1 MKFYCNL
8 YLGETIEKKR
18 NRLIRRLEKGK
29 ILLGI
34 YVIVLPLGE
43 NNQLE
48 IFDSGMLMQKHFH
61 REERFVVGIASGFD
75 EALDLTVRI
84 TEEVYRKTGGAGLK
98 EYILNEEQ
106 RKNL

>member
-1 MKFYCNL
+1 
-8 YLGETIEKKR
+8 
-18 NRLIRRLEKGK
+18 
-29 ILLGI
+29 
-34 YVIVLPLGE
+34 
-43 NNQLE
+43 
-48 IFDSGMLMQKHFH
+48 MLMQKHFH

>member
-84 TEEVYRKTGGAGLK
+84 TEVYIERRAAPVLRNTF
-98 EYILNEEQ
+98 
-106 RKNL
+106 

>member
-8 YLGETIEKKR
+8 YLGETIEKKK
-18 NRLIRRLEKGK
+18 NYLIRRLEKGK

-34 YVIVLPLGE
+34 YVIVLPLDE
-43 NNQLE
+43 KNQME
-48 IFDSGMLMQKHFH
+48 IFDSGMLMQKYFH

-75 EALDLTVRI
+75 EALDLTLRI
-84 TEEVYRKTGGAGLK
+84 TEEVYEETGGADLK
-98 EYILNEEQ
+98 TFILDKEQ